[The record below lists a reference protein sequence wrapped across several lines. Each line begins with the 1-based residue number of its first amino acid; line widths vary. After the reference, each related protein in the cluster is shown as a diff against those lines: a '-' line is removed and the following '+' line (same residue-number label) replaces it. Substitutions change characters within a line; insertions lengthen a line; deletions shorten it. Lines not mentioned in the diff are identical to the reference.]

1 MKEKLTNSKAISI
14 TLILAFLVVGAF
26 LAYNQSLT
34 TSGKFLAKHFY
45 NIPMETIS
53 IKKFERKTGDVISEK
68 VLNAE
73 EATELAHYIH
83 KADFKHIKS
92 STVPFKSETG
102 YLILGEGEKGNQLFY
117 MDSYGD
123 EFVTGFLAYPDKP
136 SKDFKLKI
144 LNKDWISKMESFLK
158 E

>member
-1 MKEKLTNSKAISI
+1 MKEKLTNSKAMSI
-14 TLILAFLVVGAF
+14 ILILAFLVVGAF

-53 IKKFERKTGDVISEK
+53 IKKFERNTGNTISEK
-68 VLNAE
+68 VLNVE

-83 KADFKHIKS
+83 KADFKNIKS
-92 STVPFKSETG
+92 STVPFKSDTG
-102 YLILGEGEKGNQLFY
+102 FLIVGTDEKGAQLFY
-117 MDSYGD
+117 LDSYGD

-136 SKDFKLKI
+136 AKDFKMKI
-144 LNKDWISKMESFLK
+144 LSKDWLSKMESFVK
-158 E
+158 